1 MGKTGGFLKRRREI
15 IQNHYGFRG
24 KCVLF
29 IVFLLALVNKANAQ
43 IDYDVEINGLRYTV
57 NVEALNATLVDV
69 NSSVSNVIVPSDIV
83 IGSRSFEVN
92 KVVLRFGGYDYH
104 FIRSIHLSNKVVEL
118 DFGLWPNVGY
128 SQYYSFKPF
137 PEISSITIPNSVKT
151 LSIGCIKGLK
161 VLRIPRSVE
170 KVKKL
175 NNIPDLET
183 LIIENGPNDLSWT
196 ISGHSV
202 GGYEDITDAF
212 HGMRKVDYVYLG
224 RQLRGAYCFGY
235 GVNGTGSQVYPQT
248 VIIGPYVRDLTHY
261 NLYAKNIR
269 IPNTVEKGMVCTY
282 SLTDSLVFEDG
293 QRPYDSV
300 VHCVEGRTIYIG
312 RPYAWIEILEAN
324 QVTIGPTLTSKQ
336 AADFFNNVVFASVTE
351 EILLHQA
358 EPPQLTKPFT
368 NATYLNAHLYVP
380 LGYKSLYENAPIWKN
395 FVFIEEFDYEVPEH
409 TVVVINNNSEGGSV
423 SGGGTYHYGET
434 VTLTAT
440 SNEGYY
446 FQEWTEN
453 GVVISRDSEY
463 TFGLDGDRVIT
474 ANFSVSSNNEY
485 LISAT
490 CNNSGWGTVC
500 GSGVYH
506 LGETVT
512 LTAIPFGTNTF
523 DNWTEN
529 GIWVSSNK
537 DYSFVVNGNRNLV
550 ANFRYNGTGIEEE
563 SATEISVIVRDRM
576 LSIIGAEENEEIK
589 VFNGLGQIIYQGFNQ
604 NIRVYSAGVYI
615 VVVENKKIKVI
626 VG

>member
-29 IVFLLALVNKANAQ
+29 IVFLLALVNNANAQ

-235 GVNGTGSQVYPQT
+235 
-248 VIIGPYVRDLTHY
+248 
-261 NLYAKNIR
+261 
-269 IPNTVEKGMVCTY
+269 
-282 SLTDSLVFEDG
+282 
-293 QRPYDSV
+293 DSV
-300 VHCVEGRTIYIG
+300 VHCVEGRVIYIG

-453 GVVISRDSEY
+453 GVVVSRDSEY
-463 TFGLDGDRVIT
+463 TFGLIGDRVIT
-474 ANFSVSSNNEY
+474 ANFSVSSNNEF
-485 LISAT
+485 LISAIS
-490 CNNSGWGTVC
+490 NNSGWGTVC

-550 ANFRYNGTGIEEE
+550 ANFRYHGTGIEEE
-563 SATEISVIVRDRM
+563 SATKISVIVRDRM

>member
-1 MGKTGGFLKRRREI
+1 MEKTSDVLERREI
-15 IQNHYGFRG
+15 AQKQFGFRR
-24 KCVLF
+24 KRVLF
-29 IVFLLALVNKANAQ
+29 IVFLLALLNKANAQ
-43 IDYDVEINGLRYTV
+43 IDYDIEINGLRYTV
-57 NVEALNATLVDV
+57 DVEALNATLVDV
-69 NSSVSNVIVPSDIV
+69 NPSVSNVIVPSDIV
-83 IGSRSFEVN
+83 LGSRTFEVD
-92 KVVLRFGGYDYH
+92 KVVLRFGYYDYH

-118 DFGLWPNVGY
+118 DFGLWPNTGY
-128 SQYYSFKPF
+128 SQYYSFEPF
-137 PEISSITIPNSVKT
+137 PEISNITIPNSVKT
-151 LSIGCIKGLK
+151 LSIGCIKELK
-161 VLRIPRSVE
+161 VLRIPQSVE
-170 KVKKL
+170 VVKKL

-183 LIIENGPNDLSWT
+183 LIIEDGPNDLSWGISSPT
-196 ISGHSV
+196 IGV
-202 GGYEDITDAF
+202 NITDGF
-212 HGMRKVDYVYLG
+212 YGMRKVDYVYIG

-235 GVNGTGSQVYPQT
+235 GVNGTGSHVNPQT
-248 VIIGPYVRDLTHY
+248 VIIGPYVKDLTHY
-261 NLYAKNIR
+261 NLYVKNIR

-282 SLTDSLVFEDG
+282 SLTDSLAFEDG

-300 VHCVEGRTIYIG
+300 VHCVEGKVIYIG
-312 RPYAWIEILEAN
+312 RPYAWIEKLETN
-324 QVTIGPTLTSKQ
+324 KVTIGPTLTSKQ
-336 AADFFNNVVFASVTE
+336 AADFFNNAIFASVTE
-351 EILLHQA
+351 EILLYQA
-358 EPPQLTKPFT
+358 EPPQLTKTFT
-368 NATYLNAHLYVP
+368 NATYVNAHLYVP
-380 LGYKSLYENAPIWKN
+380 LGYKTLYENAPIWKN
-395 FVFIEEFDYEVPEH
+395 FVFIEEFDYEVPEN
-409 TVVVINNNSEGGSV
+409 TVVVINNNPEGGSV

-434 VTLTAT
+434 VTLTAI

-463 TFGLDGDRVIT
+463 TFGLNGDRVIT

-490 CNNSGWGTVC
+490 SNNSGWGTVS
-500 GSGVYH
+500 GAGVYN

-550 ANFRYNGTGIEEE
+550 ANFRYKGTGIEEE

-576 LSIIGAEENEEIK
+576 LSIIGAEENKEIK

-604 NIRVYSAGVYI
+604 NIRVYRAGVYI
-615 VVVENKKIKVI
+615 VIVENKKIKVI